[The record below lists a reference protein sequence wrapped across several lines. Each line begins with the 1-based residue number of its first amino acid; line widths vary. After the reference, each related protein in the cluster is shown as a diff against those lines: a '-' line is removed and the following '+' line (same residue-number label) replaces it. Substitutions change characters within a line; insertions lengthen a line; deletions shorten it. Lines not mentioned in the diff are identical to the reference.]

1 MSKTIKTIIP
11 EGWEIDKEKS
21 TFEEIVL
28 KQSKKELPKRWEDLK
43 EVKGSW
49 VDEDCT
55 IRTNKYHVDNDN
67 RNVFA
72 TEAQAK
78 AAIALAQLSQ
88 LREVYRDGWKPK
100 LSNGY
105 KCIIQCVSGVL
116 AEGVVVNT
124 SYFLSF
130 QSEQLAKEFLTN
142 FRELIIEAAPLLFGE
157 EIKYE

>member
-1 MSKTIKTIIP
+1 MKTIKTIIP

-28 KQSKKELPKRWEDLK
+28 KQSKKELPKRWEDLGK
-43 EVKGSW
+43 IKGWYVTSFSR
-49 VDEDCT
+49 VDVQHGESQAVLRQT
-55 IRTNKYHVDNDN
+55 
-67 RNVFA
+67 FA

-88 LREVYRDGWKPK
+88 LREVYRDGWKPELENEYRYIINCEK
-100 LSNGY
+100 GGLSRG
-105 KCIIQCVSGVL
+105 IVIGH
-116 AEGVVVNT
+116 

-142 FRELIIEAAPLLFGE
+142 FRELIIEASPLLFGE
-157 EIKYE
+157 EIK